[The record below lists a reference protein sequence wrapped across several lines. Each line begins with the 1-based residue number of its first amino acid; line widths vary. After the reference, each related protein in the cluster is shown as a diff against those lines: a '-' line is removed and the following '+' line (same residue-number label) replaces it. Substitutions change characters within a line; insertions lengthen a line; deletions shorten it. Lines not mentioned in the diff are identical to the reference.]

1 MEAGVKSFS
10 QPRSSERRP
19 RRRSQAYCCRFDLII
34 PLTSLGLLYIPQ
46 PPEGHQRATRGPKS
60 INARKAGLLRRSR
73 TRGLH
78 LNSRD
83 ALQCKDQV
91 SRVSND
97 EKQLIKCGSAHTDYS
112 SSSFVKNRIT
122 LRLKGRR
129 FGHVTH
135 ASRPYRRLVNIRRW
149 RHRMSLQRD
158 V

>member
-34 PLTSLGLLYIPQ
+34 PLTSLALFTYRS
-46 PPEGHQRATRGPKS
+46 HQRATRGPKS

-158 V
+158 A